1 MGLRSSWRFNTQT
14 IAHDDECSALLQFKG
29 SFTIRKSAS
38 DELFAYPKTG
48 SWMREGDQN
57 RSNCCLWDG
66 VECHEE
72 SRHVIGLDLRSSF
85 LYGSINSN
93 SSLFQL
99 VHLQRLDLTDN
110 DFNFSPIPSRL
121 GHHLTCLTYLNL
133 SYSVFSGQIPI
144 EISKL
149 SKLSTLD
156 LSSNNDLELKRTNLR
171 SLIQNFTSI
180 KELDLS
186 DVGIHSTVPDIL
198 RNATSLTVLSLRT
211 CQLYGE
217 FPIGIFQPPN
227 LEVLDLYENFNLAG
241 YIPTFNKTNS
251 FKVLDVVETSFY
263 GQLPNSIGN
272 LHSLNTLSISFCN
285 FYPRVPSSLRN
296 LTQLTYLDIS
306 SFYDIDHTYSNKTS
320 QLVPDSWSWIGKLM
334 KLHVLGLA
342 YSNLWGNFPYFV
354 ANLTQLAYLD
364 LSFNDISGEISSCI
378 MNLTQLT
385 YLALSSN
392 KLNGIVEFDQFS
404 KLRSLA
410 SLRLLG
416 NQLSLLI
423 KPDLNAT
430 LPMFKLLWLDSCNL
444 TEFPEFLKNQ
454 HELFDLHLSANK
466 IHGQIPKWFWNA
478 TRENLVNLDLSY
490 NFLTGFDQNSLNIL
504 PWKNM
509 KYFNI
514 EYNRLEGSLPVLPQ
528 SIVSFDAGNNN
539 YTGEISPLFC
549 NLNYLR
555 LLGLSNN
562 NLKGILPQCLG
573 NSSAMEILHL
583 PNNSFHG
590 NIPQICANRNSLRKV
605 DLSYNKLQGKLPR
618 SMANCIQLEFL
629 NLGNNHINDIFPS
642 WLGSLPV
649 LRALLLRSNRFH
661 GEIGKP
667 PTNHEFPNLCIIDL
681 SNNGFSGMLPS
692 IYLQNWNFMKLVNET
707 NQTYFE
713 VSSTRGSSDIYYIL
727 PYSMTINAK
736 GVELKYLETPYL
748 LRLIDL
754 SSNRFEGE
762 IPGVIGNLTGLHLLN
777 LSNNILT
784 GLIPS
789 SLGNLTSLESLDLSE
804 NQLSGRI
811 PSNLV
816 RLNFLAY
823 FNVSHNRLWGPI
835 PLGQQF
841 GTFLE
846 DSYQENLGLCG
857 KPLSNK
863 CKDSKST
870 KLPPSSIFEGE
881 DSGFRFEFDW
891 YVVLPGVISGLI
903 VGVISGNTLAN
914 KKHEWFVQ
922 TFSRKRQLRGRK
934 GRKGRQA

>member
-1 MGLRSSWRFNTQT
+1 MVLSAMRSLAMSL
-14 IAHDDECSALLQFKG
+14 ALTSGAAF
-29 SFTIRKSAS
+29 F
-38 DELFAYPKTG
+38 
-48 SWMREGDQN
+48 M
-57 RSNCCLWDG
+57 
-66 VECHEE
+66 
-72 SRHVIGLDLRSSF
+72 
-85 LYGSINSN
+85 
-93 SSLFQL
+93 
-99 VHLQRLDLTDN
+99 RLDLADN

-121 GHHLTCLTYLNL
+121 GHDLTCLTYLNL

-217 FPIGIFQPPN
+217 FPIGIFRPPN

-241 YIPTFNKTNS
+241 YIPTFNQTNS
-251 FKVLDVVETSFY
+251 FKVLDVAETSFY

-364 LSFNDISGEISSCI
+364 LSFNDISGEIPSCI

-410 SLRLLG
+410 SLRLSG

-478 TRENLVNLDLSY
+478 TRENL
-490 NFLTGFDQNSLNIL
+490 
-504 PWKNM
+504 
-509 KYFNI
+509 
-514 EYNRLEGSLPVLPQ
+514 
-528 SIVSFDAGNNN
+528 
-539 YTGEISPLFC
+539 
-549 NLNYLR
+549 
-555 LLGLSNN
+555 
-562 NLKGILPQCLG
+562 
-573 NSSAMEILHL
+573 
-583 PNNSFHG
+583 
-590 NIPQICANRNSLRKV
+590 
-605 DLSYNKLQGKLPR
+605 
-618 SMANCIQLEFL
+618 
-629 NLGNNHINDIFPS
+629 
-642 WLGSLPV
+642 
-649 LRALLLRSNRFH
+649 
-661 GEIGKP
+661 
-667 PTNHEFPNLCIIDL
+667 
-681 SNNGFSGMLPS
+681 
-692 IYLQNWNFMKLVNET
+692 
-707 NQTYFE
+707 
-713 VSSTRGSSDIYYIL
+713 
-727 PYSMTINAK
+727 
-736 GVELKYLETPYL
+736 
-748 LRLIDL
+748 
-754 SSNRFEGE
+754 
-762 IPGVIGNLTGLHLLN
+762 
-777 LSNNILT
+777 
-784 GLIPS
+784 
-789 SLGNLTSLESLDLSE
+789 
-804 NQLSGRI
+804 LSGRI

-903 VGVISGNTLAN
+903 VGVISGNILAN

>member
-99 VHLQRLDLTDN
+99 VHLQRLDLADN

-251 FKVLDVVETSFY
+251 FKVLDVAETSFY

-364 LSFNDISGEISSCI
+364 LSFNDIS
-378 MNLTQLT
+378 
-385 YLALSSN
+385 
-392 KLNGIVEFDQFS
+392 
-404 KLRSLA
+404 
-410 SLRLLG
+410 
-416 NQLSLLI
+416 
-423 KPDLNAT
+423 
-430 LPMFKLLWLDSCNL
+430 
-444 TEFPEFLKNQ
+444 EFPEFLKNQ

-528 SIVSFDAGNNN
+528 SIVSFDAGNNI

-789 SLGNLTSLESLDLSE
+789 SLGNLTSLNHWISLKTSSQEGSPAIWYDSIFLHISTYPTTGYGGLYHSA
-804 NQLSGRI
+804 N
-811 PSNLV
+811 NLV
-816 RLNFLAY
+816 H
-823 FNVSHNRLWGPI
+823 S
-835 PLGQQF
+835 
-841 GTFLE
+841 
-846 DSYQENLGLCG
+846 
-857 KPLSNK
+857 
-863 CKDSKST
+863 
-870 KLPPSSIFEGE
+870 
-881 DSGFRFEFDW
+881 
-891 YVVLPGVISGLI
+891 
-903 VGVISGNTLAN
+903 
-914 KKHEWFVQ
+914 
-922 TFSRKRQLRGRK
+922 
-934 GRKGRQA
+934 